1 MSSISYSGSLSVLF
15 FIFLPSSSPQSPSAE
30 GCPSFPV
37 KREIFLPTL
46 VLANWNSHD
55 YCSLIQFPFTL
66 LRKAMIVFNNWLYKN
81 DLNKIRMNLAALCG
95 SSWSRAL
102 FVFCTHW
109 WACWAPAPDWDPSAA
124 FSSPQSSWP
133 HRADRRPGRGYW
145 ARPPL
150 PDRNLGSVQQAIKKN
165 YLVSQKGGTDS
176 AVCTV
181 NQCGITLKEAFL
193 KSFLLLDSRFQFP
206 TAAEFALSFH
216 AFLIHIGQ
224 SVSHTTPLFWRCSFP
239 VHVGVVLHLCPVG
252 WPDPCAAAR
261 CLTAPQAP
269 CWCWSPLHPTNP
281 HLQCPSKSS
290 VCPLRTNRQHRAILL
305 THSVTY
311 IHAVGDDFHLRAVI
325 ILLIC
330 VWMCAQRYQR
340 SQLIPFCLQTP
351 MNLSSSPTSRSGP
364 LLGLL
369 QLPHHYPGSPD
380 L

>member
-1 MSSISYSGSLSVLF
+1 MFLTIGSI
-15 FIFLPSSSPQSPSAE
+15 
-30 GCPSFPV
+30 
-37 KREIFLPTL
+37 
-46 VLANWNSHD
+46 
-55 YCSLIQFPFTL
+55 
-66 LRKAMIVFNNWLYKN
+66 KN

-124 FSSPQSSWP
+124 SSSPQSSWP

-150 PDRNLGSVQQAIKKN
+150 PDRNLGSVQQAMKKN
-165 YLVSQKGGTDS
+165 YLVSQQGGTDS

-181 NQCGITLKEAFL
+181 NRCGITLKEAFL
-193 KSFLLLDSRFQFP
+193 KSFLLLDSHFQFP

-224 SVSHTTPLFWRCSFP
+224 CVPHNASVLAMQFPSACWRRSAPVSCRLAGSMRCCTLFNSSTSSVLMLVTTSPNKPTSAMPFQKFSVSSADKQTTQS
-239 VHVGVVLHLCPVG
+239 
-252 WPDPCAAAR
+252 
-261 CLTAPQAP
+261 
-269 CWCWSPLHPTNP
+269 N
-281 HLQCPSKSS
+281 
-290 VCPLRTNRQHRAILL
+290 L
-305 THSVTY
+305 THTQCY
-311 IHAVGDDFHLRAVI
+311 IYPCCWRWFPSLCCYYR

-330 VWMCAQRYQR
+330 VWMCAQCYLR